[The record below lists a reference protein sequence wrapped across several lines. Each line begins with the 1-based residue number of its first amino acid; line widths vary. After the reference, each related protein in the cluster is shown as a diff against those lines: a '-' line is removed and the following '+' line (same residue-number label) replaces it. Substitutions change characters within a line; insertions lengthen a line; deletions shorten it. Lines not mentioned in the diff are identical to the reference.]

1 MDGEGYLFAILFG
14 CIGSLAIIGT
24 IFLASDFRHFNRI
37 VKQCD
42 ENGFI
47 QNETIRVMCH
57 REEKK

>member
-1 MDGEGYLFAILFG
+1 MNDEGYLLAMLVV
-14 CIGSLAIIGT
+14 CVVALAIVLT
-24 IFLASDFRHFNRI
+24 FFLTSDFRHFNRI

-47 QNETIRVMCH
+47 QNETIRVICH